1 MNLPL
6 PESDKDYLRAFDVFP
21 DARAAEHY
29 LYCSWARTQEVLRWL
44 AELQARGMRRLLEL
58 GANPYYLT
66 LLLNKYL
73 SFHLELANF
82 FGDDV
87 EGDRG
92 VQEVCS
98 TTGEKHTFEYAHFN
112 IETNRFPYPDDS
124 LDVVVF
130 SEILEHLVRSPD
142 SAVGECRRVLR
153 RGGYLILTTPNFA
166 RLGNLI
172 QLAKGQNIADGY
184 SPHGVYGRHN
194 REHTPSE
201 VRELVERH
209 GFVIERSEVRNIY
222 PHPLRSRIIQALRP
236 NVWREHIFVLAR
248 WEN

>member
-1 MNLPL
+1 MTLPL
-6 PESDKDYLRAFDVFP
+6 PESDKDYLKSFDVFP

-29 LYCSWARTQEVLRWL
+29 LYCSWARTQAVVNWL
-44 AELQARGMRRLLEL
+44 AELQDRGMHRVLEL

-66 LLLNKYL
+66 LLLTKHL

-92 VQEVCS
+92 VQHVRS
-98 TTGEKHTFEYAHFN
+98 TTGEQHLFEYAHFN
-112 IETNRFPYPDDS
+112 IETDPFPYRDDS

-142 SAVGECRRVLR
+142 SAVDECHRVLR
-153 RGGYLILTTPNFA
+153 RGGYLIVTTPNVA

-172 QLAKGQNIADGY
+172 QLAKGQNIADDY

-201 VRELVERH
+201 VRALVERH
-209 GFVIERSEVRNIY
+209 GFVIERAEVRNIY

-236 NVWREHIFVLAR
+236 TVWREHIFVLAQL
-248 WEN
+248 EQ